1 MELGIDG
8 VWARPVDEDDL
19 EALMAILGDPAA
31 NEHNPAGS
39 LQDRETGRGKLAG
52 WIADWRDRGIG
63 YCAVEQSGPG
73 ADNSPAADSSPAAD
87 KSPATDNSPATDSSP
102 ATDKSTVIG
111 FGGVHYISAGSGGE
125 VLNLYYRFTPAA
137 WGNGYAGKLARAA
150 FDLAAE
156 HDPQTPVIARMPPSN
171 RASERVAQ
179 RIGLFHVGRDS
190 WGRYVL
196 ADRALSGAVLTGL
209 PGIPSNAQ

>member
-1 MELGIDG
+1 MELDIDG
-8 VWARPVDEDDL
+8 VRARPVVEGDL

-52 WIADWRDRGIG
+52 WIADWRERGIG
-63 YCAVEQSGPG
+63 YWAVEEAAEDGGNSLDAGNGPDVG
-73 ADNSPAADSSPAAD
+73 NSPDAE
-87 KSPATDNSPATDSSP
+87 KN
-102 ATDKSTVIG
+102 TVVG

-125 VLNLYYRFTPAA
+125 VLNLYYRFTPAV
-137 WGNGYAGKLARAA
+137 WGNGYASEVARAA

-156 HDPQTPVIARMPPSN
+156 HDPQTPVIARMPPDN

-196 ADRALSGAVLTGL
+196 ADRALSEEVLAGL
-209 PGIPSNAQ
+209 PGLPSNAQ

>member
-1 MELGIDG
+1 MELDIAG
-8 VWARPVDEDDL
+8 VWTRPVVEDDL
-19 EALMAILGDPAA
+19 EPLMAILGDPAA

-63 YCAVEQSGPG
+63 YWAVEQSGEDGENTSDVGGRSDVGNGPD
-73 ADNSPAADSSPAAD
+73 A
-87 KSPATDNSPATDSSP
+87 
-102 ATDKSTVIG
+102 DKSTVIG

-125 VLNLYYRFTPAA
+125 VLNLYYRFTPAV

-156 HDPQTPVIARMPPSN
+156 RDPQTPVIARMPPSN
-171 RASERVAQ
+171 RASERVAL
-179 RIGLFHVGRDS
+179 RVGLFHVGHDS

-196 ADRALSGAVLTGL
+196 ADRALSEAVLTGL
-209 PGIPSNAQ
+209 PGLPSNAL